1 MVRKAI
7 TEIKVK
13 NLEEMNVIKKNLE
26 EIAKKVDEFI
36 LKNLSRKVLNLLNSS
51 QHYIIAGGKRL
62 RPFFI
67 LKSYSL
73 LAENNDKIIPVA
85 AAVEILHTFSLIHDD
100 IMDQD
105 LFRRN
110 VPTVHTK
117 WNEAIAIL
125 AGDFLL
131 SQAFIFVDHAIIHQD
146 IKYRIMLE
154 LGRVSSKLCEGQA
167 LDIVFEERV
176 NVSIKD
182 YMEMVAL
189 KTAALFETSAFIGG
203 LCANASVSQ
212 IESLKEFGNKF
223 GISFQIIDDI
233 LGLIG
238 EEKKFG
244 KPIGSDLREGKK
256 TYLLLYALEHLKH
269 PKKSNL
275 VSILNKK
282 EKTSEDINKGIELIK
297 DSGAIESA
305 KKIVKN
311 LLDEA
316 ISKLEVFPDSE
327 AKKELQILAN
337 FSIQRTF

>member
-1 MVRKAI
+1 MKI
-7 TEIKVK
+7 
-13 NLEEMNVIKKNLE
+13 LEELNVIKKNLE
-26 EIAKKVDEFI
+26 EIAKEADKFI
-36 LKNLSRKVLNLLNSS
+36 LKNLSKNVLNLLNSS

-73 LAENNDKIIPVA
+73 LAENSEKIIPAA

-117 WNEAIAIL
+117 WDQSLAIL

-131 SQAFIFVDHAIIHQD
+131 SQAFTFVDQAKISQD
-146 IKYRIMLE
+146 IKYRILLE

-176 NVSIKD
+176 DVSIEE
-182 YMEMVAL
+182 YMRMVEL

-203 LCANASVSQ
+203 LCANASDSQ
-212 IESLKEFGNKF
+212 IEALIEFGNKF

-256 TYLLLYALEHLKH
+256 TYLLLYALEHLKQ
-269 PKKSNL
+269 PEKSNL
-275 VSILNKK
+275 ITILDKK
-282 EKTSEDINKGIELIK
+282 EKTTEDISKGIELIK
-297 DSGAIESA
+297 HSGAIESA

-311 LLDEA
+311 LLNEA

-327 AKKELQILAN
+327 AKKNFKDWQISLFREHSN
-337 FSIQRTF
+337 GRENKN

>member
-1 MVRKAI
+1 MEELKI
-7 TEIKVK
+7 IKR
-13 NLEEMNVIKKNLE
+13 NIE
-26 EIAKKVDEFI
+26 EIAEKVDKFI
-36 LKNLSRKVLNLLNSS
+36 LKNLSKNVLNLLNSS

-67 LKSYSL
+67 LKSYNL
-73 LAENNDKIIPVA
+73 LAEKSENIIPVA

-117 WNEAIAIL
+117 WNQSLAIL

-131 SQAFIFVDHAIIHQD
+131 SQSFIFIDHAKIPQET
-146 IKYRIMLE
+146 KYRIMLE

-167 LDIVFEERV
+167 LDIVFEERDD
-176 NVSIKD
+176 VSIEE
-182 YMEMVAL
+182 YMRMVEL

-203 LCANASVSQ
+203 LCANASDPQ
-212 IESLKEFGNKF
+212 IKALIEFGNKF
-223 GISFQIIDDI
+223 GVSFQIIDDI

-256 TYLLLYALEHLKH
+256 TYLLLYALEHLKDSE
-269 PKKSNL
+269 KSSL
-275 VSILNKK
+275 MSILDKK
-282 EKTSEDINKGIELIK
+282 EKTTEDISKGIELIK
-297 DSGAIESA
+297 NSGAIESA

-311 LLDEA
+311 LLNEA
-316 ISKLEVFPDSE
+316 ISKLEDFPDSK
-327 AKKELQILAN
+327 AKKELQKLAN
-337 FSIQRTF
+337 FSIQRTY

>member
-1 MVRKAI
+1 M
-7 TEIKVK
+7 K
-13 NLEEMNVIKKNLE
+13 NLEELNIIKKNFE
-26 EIAKKVDEFI
+26 EIAKKIDKFI
-36 LKNLSRKVLNLLNSS
+36 LKNLSKNVLNLLNSS

-73 LAENNDKIIPVA
+73 LAENSERIIPAA

-100 IMDQD
+100 IMDKD

-110 VPTVHTK
+110 VPTVHIK
-117 WNEAIAIL
+117 WNESLAIL

-131 SQAFIFVDHAIIHQD
+131 SQAFVFVDQAKIPQE
-146 IKYRIMLE
+146 IKYNIMLE

-176 NVSIKD
+176 DVSIEE
-182 YMEMVAL
+182 YMKMIEL
-189 KTAALFETSAFIGG
+189 KTAALFKTSTYIGG
-203 LCANASVSQ
+203 LCANASDSQ
-212 IESLKEFGNKF
+212 IEALKEFGNKF
-223 GISFQIIDDI
+223 GIGFQIIDDI

-238 EEKKFG
+238 EEIEFG

-256 TYLLLYALEHLKH
+256 TYLLLYALEHLKD
-269 PKKSNL
+269 PEKSKLITILAKKDKNM
-275 VSILNKK
+275 
-282 EKTSEDINKGIELIK
+282 EDISKGIDLIK
-297 DSGAIESA
+297 HSGAFESA
-305 KKIVKN
+305 KKLVKN

-327 AKKELQILAN
+327 AKKELQQLAK
-337 FSIQRTF
+337 FSIQRTH

>member
-1 MVRKAI
+1 M
-7 TEIKVK
+7 K
-13 NLEEMNVIKKNLE
+13 NLEELNVIKKKFE
-26 EIAKKVDEFI
+26 EIAKKVDKFI
-36 LKNLSRKVLNLLNSS
+36 LKNLSKDVLNLLNSS

-67 LKSYSL
+67 LKSYNLIS
-73 LAENNDKIIPVA
+73 ENNEKIIPVA
-85 AAVEILHTFSLIHDD
+85 AAVETLHTFSLIHDD

-117 WNEAIAIL
+117 WNESLTIL

-131 SQAFIFVDHAIIHQD
+131 SQAFIFVDQAKIPQE
-146 IKYRIMLE
+146 IKYRILLE

-167 LDIVFEERV
+167 LDMIFEEKID
-176 NVSIKD
+176 VSIED
-182 YMEMVAL
+182 YMKMIKL

-203 LCANASVSQ
+203 LCANASISQ
-212 IESLKEFGNKF
+212 LEALKEFGNKF
-223 GISFQIIDDI
+223 GIGFQIIDDI

-269 PKKSNL
+269 PEKNNL
-275 VSILNKK
+275 ITILDKK
-282 EKTSEDINKGIELIK
+282 EKSIEDISKGIELIK
-297 DSGAIESA
+297 HSGAIESA
-305 KKIVKN
+305 KK
-311 LLDEA
+311 
-316 ISKLEVFPDSE
+316 SKKSMNQQ
-327 AKKELQILAN
+327 KIIIN
-337 FSIQRTF
+337 TI